1 MLVLPYGGR
10 RELIRTLIDKNH
22 VWLRQKTWHDSIK
35 AILGYDVHVLRT
47 ISNTPKG
54 REYLTWA
61 LISLTDTVRS
71 FVLLTY

>member
-1 MLVLPYGGR
+1 MKVSIFFLLFCIRSRNAVLVLPYGGR

-54 REYLTWA
+54 REYLT
-61 LISLTDTVRS
+61 
-71 FVLLTY
+71 